1 MRGVIFTEFGGPEV
15 LHLVDLPGPPPPGDR
30 EVAVDIVAST
40 VNPTDCMMRSGQQAA
55 LMSDLPPPWIAGM
68 EFSGHIA
75 AAGHEAGLSVGTPV
89 IGVVNPR
96 RASGGAYAARIVTP
110 AASVAAIGPGTDLVG
125 AATVPM
131 NALTALLALEMLALD
146 RGATLLVTGG
156 AGMLGG
162 SVIALAK
169 AAGLK
174 VLANA
179 APADSALL
187 RGLGADE
194 ILPRSEGLS
203 EALRASCPAGVDGLV
218 DGALIGQTLAPLV
231 RNGGGAISLRRSHPI
246 SDPRLK
252 VGYVGVNAGMERQDL
267 LARIAAA
274 LRSGVLAPRVA
285 PRGIFPAARAVEAHR
300 MAEAGGFRGRIVIS
314 FAT

>member
-1 MRGVIFTEFGGPEV
+1 MRAVIFTEFGGPEV
-15 LHLVDLPGPPPPGDR
+15 LRLVDLPSPPPPGDR

-55 LMSDLPPPWIAGM
+55 LMAELPPPWIAGM
-68 EFSGHIA
+68 EFSGHVA

-96 RASGGAYAARIVTP
+96 RPTGGAYVARVVVP
-110 AASVAAIGPGTDLVG
+110 AASVASVAPETELVG

-131 NALTALLALEMLALD
+131 NALTALLALEMLALE

-169 AAGLK
+169 AAGVK

-179 APADSALL
+179 APADAALL
-187 RGLGADE
+187 RSLGAHV
-194 ILPRSEGLS
+194 ILPRSDGLS
-203 EALRASCPAGVDGLV
+203 EALRAACPKGWMV
-218 DGALIGQTLAPLV
+218 
-231 RNGGGAISLRRSHPI
+231 
-246 SDPRLK
+246 
-252 VGYVGVNAGMERQDL
+252 
-267 LARIAAA
+267 
-274 LRSGVLAPRVA
+274 
-285 PRGIFPAARAVEAHR
+285 
-300 MAEAGGFRGRIVIS
+300 
-314 FAT
+314 